1 MKVDLLSRE
10 PVEEVT
16 VDNVSVDDIVE
27 QLIRTQ
33 ATAKTIQRL
42 LDKQKLTRMAF
53 YSLVA
58 DSKRLVGETRK
69 FELRVRRIFERWP
82 KLPDL

>member
-16 VDNVSVDDIVE
+16 VENVCVDDIIE

-42 LDKQKLTRMAF
+42 IGQQKLKRMAF

-58 DSKRLVGETRK
+58 ESKRLTNETRK
-69 FELRVRRIFERWP
+69 FELRMRRIFERWP
-82 KLPDL
+82 KLPEL